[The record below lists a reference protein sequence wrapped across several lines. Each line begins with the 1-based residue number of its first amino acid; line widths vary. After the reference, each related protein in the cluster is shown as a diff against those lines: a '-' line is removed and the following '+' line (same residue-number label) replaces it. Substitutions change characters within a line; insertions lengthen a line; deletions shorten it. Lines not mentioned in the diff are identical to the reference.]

1 MEEEKE
7 RMRRNSGKID
17 NKNVNIR
24 NFRVVHTLDFSPFL
38 KNFLNCLKLHFNLFL
53 NLLQNVSFKDS

>member
-7 RMRRNSGKID
+7 RMRRNSGKIY

-38 KNFLNCLKLHFNLFL
+38 KNFLTAPYAMWGRSSL
-53 NLLQNVSFKDS
+53 NRDEI